1 MRIHLFDLVTSSESS
16 MQDRI
21 FTVVEAR
28 RIGEFDEVEGLWG
41 LEDFHT
47 KEIIE
52 CVGCYLIVWKPF
64 SRSTILSSENSVMDK
79 GEFIA
84 SIKNKMDFL
93 QPMVILEMAWS
104 FGVKFAIDSMAKA
117 RDVEK

>member
-1 MRIHLFDLVTSSESS
+1 MRIHLFDLVTSSEES
-16 MQDRI
+16 MENRI

-28 RIGEFDEVEGLWG
+28 KIGELSEVEGLWG
-41 LEDFHT
+41 IEDFHT

-52 CVGCYLIVWKPF
+52 CPGCFLTVWKPF
-64 SRSTILSSENSVMDK
+64 SIPDKVMNK
-79 GEFIA
+79 EEFIA
-84 SIKNKMDFL
+84 SLKNKIDIL

-117 RDVEK
+117 RMEEKK